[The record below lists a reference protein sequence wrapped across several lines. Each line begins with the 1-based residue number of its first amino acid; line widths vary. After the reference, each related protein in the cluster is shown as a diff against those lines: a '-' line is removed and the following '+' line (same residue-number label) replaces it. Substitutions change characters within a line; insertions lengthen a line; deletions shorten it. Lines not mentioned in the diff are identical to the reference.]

1 MAAAM
6 ARGEKA
12 SVDLG
17 RNEFGLR
24 CEAGDRL
31 SRIVLIGWK
40 LVPKET
46 PI

>member
-1 MAAAM
+1 M

-12 SVDLG
+12 AGNLG
-17 RNEFGLR
+17 RGEFGSR
-24 CEAGDRL
+24 CEAGNEL
-31 SRIVLIGWK
+31 SRIVLVGWK

>member
-1 MAAAM
+1 M

-12 SVDLG
+12 SGESG
-17 RNEFGLR
+17 RGEFGSR
-24 CEAGDRL
+24 CEAGDGL